1 MEEKQP
7 PQKSPDPTA
16 PNKQL
21 RRDKLEEDS
30 CSSERES
37 VGTHD
42 SESPSPPPPLSSQS
56 SSSQDTRLLRA
67 IENNGDK
74 TITEDFPVCSIL
86 GLSNC
91 RFTPIYSCFQM
102 SLVQWQILAK
112 RFLFQ
117 MTTSY
122 LHEIYCALIHLI
134 PLYDKVD
141 ELTGI
146 ISTRWQL

>member
-1 MEEKQP
+1 MKEKRP
-7 PQKSPDPTA
+7 PQNSPAPTA
-16 PNKQL
+16 PNKRL
-21 RRDKLEEDS
+21 KRDKFDEDP

-37 VGTHD
+37 VGPHD
-42 SESPSPPPPLSSQS
+42 SESPSPPPPPGSQS
-56 SSSQDTRLLRA
+56 SSSQDTRILRA

-86 GLSNC
+86 GLINC
-91 RFTPIYSCFQM
+91 RFTPIYSCFRL

-122 LHEIYCALIHLI
+122 PHEVYCKLIH
-134 PLYDKVD
+134 
-141 ELTGI
+141 
-146 ISTRWQL
+146 